1 MNSLSQLSLLI
12 ARSFLIL
19 THFHKKFMRWFLRR
33 KRQHCSTSMHQVFI
47 LAGAVW
53 AFYWG
58 KGPGTGGWEYG
69 MSSRRR
75 SISVR
80 WTQMDVINSATRL
93 PIRIRSA
100 GWSPLRWNP
109 LCAVRDGRLY
119 YDPQLRPVVDPAA
132 AALLAYLLSIS
143 CKPSLRQS
151 QSGRPWTWIP
161 AFAW

>member
-1 MNSLSQLSLLI
+1 MVSQEEKAALLDEH
-12 ARSFLIL
+12 ASGLHSCRSSVGFLL
-19 THFHKKFMRWFLRR
+19 GERTWHTGSKCK
-33 KRQHCSTSMHQVFI
+33 
-47 LAGAVW
+47 
-53 AFYWG
+53 
-58 KGPGTGGWEYG
+58 GGWEYG

-80 WTQMDVINSATRL
+80 WTKMDVINSATML
-93 PIRIRSA
+93 PRRIRSA
-100 GWSPLRWNP
+100 GWSPLRSNP